1 MVYSELVRRACS
13 IMYDAHK
20 DDVDKGGYPYVFHPF
35 YLAAQMED
43 EESVCTALLHDVIED
58 HGDRYSLDGL
68 ERAGFPASVIHALRL
83 LTHGDGVPYM
93 DYVEALAEDPIAR
106 KVKAADL
113 RHNMDASRLGGVR
126 AKNMT
131 CMCRRFTI
139 WRRRHKKGVIYRE
152 YPDDLYPV
160 FRSPGAGQPALHP
173 LDDPGGRASD
183 RDDLYGI
190 SENHLRHQPNVRQEK
205 TELVVLRQFL
215 Q

>member
-93 DYVEALAEDPIAR
+93 DYIEALAEDPIAR

-113 RHNMDASRLGGVR
+113 RHNMDASRLGGVW
-126 AKNMT
+126 AK
-131 CMCRRFTI
+131 
-139 WRRRHKKGVIYRE
+139 KY
-152 YPDDLYPV
+152 DLYV
-160 FRSPGAGQPALHP
+160 QALHY
-173 LDDPGGRASD
+173 L
-183 RDDLYGI
+183 
-190 SENHLRHQPNVRQEK
+190 EEK
-205 TELVVLRQFL
+205 A
-215 Q
+215 

>member
-1 MVYSELVRRACS
+1 MVYSELVKKACN

-35 YLAAQMED
+35 YLATQMED

-58 HGDRYSLDGL
+58 HGDRYSLDDL

-93 DYVEALAEDPIAR
+93 DYVETLAEDPIAR

-126 AKNMT
+126 AK
-131 CMCRRFTI
+131 
-139 WRRRHKKGVIYRE
+139 KY
-152 YPDDLYPV
+152 DLYV
-160 FRSPGAGQPALHP
+160 QALHY
-173 LDDPGGRASD
+173 L
-183 RDDLYGI
+183 
-190 SENHLRHQPNVRQEK
+190 EEK
-205 TELVVLRQFL
+205 A
-215 Q
+215 

>member
-35 YLAAQMED
+35 YLAAQME
-43 EESVCTALLHDVIED
+43 VED

-126 AKNMT
+126 AK
-131 CMCRRFTI
+131 
-139 WRRRHKKGVIYRE
+139 KY
-152 YPDDLYPV
+152 DLYV
-160 FRSPGAGQPALHP
+160 QALHY
-173 LDDPGGRASD
+173 L
-183 RDDLYGI
+183 
-190 SENHLRHQPNVRQEK
+190 EEK
-205 TELVVLRQFL
+205 A
-215 Q
+215 

>member
-43 EESVCTALLHDVIED
+43 EESVCTALLHDVIEN
-58 HGDRYSLDGL
+58 HGDRYSLDDL
-68 ERAGFPASVIHALRL
+68 EKAGFPASVIHALRL

-93 DYVEALAEDPIAR
+93 DYVEALAKDPIAR

-126 AKNMT
+126 AK
-131 CMCRRFTI
+131 
-139 WRRRHKKGVIYRE
+139 KY
-152 YPDDLYPV
+152 DLYV
-160 FRSPGAGQPALHP
+160 QALHY
-173 LDDPGGRASD
+173 L
-183 RDDLYGI
+183 
-190 SENHLRHQPNVRQEK
+190 EEK
-205 TELVVLRQFL
+205 A
-215 Q
+215 